1 MSGPLR
7 IFPAYGL
14 DNSLLTA
21 VLLGLYVRFFFTEW
35 LGWVF
40 SGLVVPGYLGAI
52 VLLRPA
58 SAAVIVVEAVLTLLL
73 VRGLSGLLSRLKV
86 GTPVFGRDR
95 FMWLVVASVGVRVLV
110 EAVLA
115 PLLESRL
122 RARLGWDLSD
132 SFGLFGIGLVLVP
145 LLANSCWKPGLVR
158 GSLQQLVCTGIT
170 YFLLRGVLATTNLS
184 FANIALSFERIA
196 LDFAASPKAY
206 MLLLTGALLAS
217 RANLRFGWDTSGV
230 AIPGL
235 LCLGWFAPVR
245 LASTLL
251 EAMLIASAASL
262 FVRLPRV
269 RDWNVEGPRRVVLM
283 FTIGYVI
290 KFLTVAMFGAAWPSF
305 TATDLF
311 GFGYLLPSLLAVK
324 IWQKRNPAQVLLPTL
339 NLSLA
344 GVLVGSLGGYT
355 LMIADTALKT
365 QLAKVTVQGAD
376 VRCDADVPLLSEVRM
391 SRARMART
399 APNPD
404 APPVRSWE
412 LSTLDGM
419 LRRLRGLTAQG
430 VTSCPH
436 LSAQVRPGT
445 LGLRMQAA
453 SSPAG
458 RLYFSL
464 REATDEPDRL
474 RGFGLV
480 AVAAHPTG
488 GPVLIVE
495 QPQRDFNELAALV
508 ALADGVSV
516 DALVLGGLPPGLG
529 RGEVT
534 RDRDVPL
541 RVAVDALG
549 GTALTVR
556 VGPSERPHL
565 SALVPN
571 ATVRALEAE
580 LGPVT
585 RGGLGRATAELVLPQ
600 ISERT
605 LASALVPKVP
615 RFASSALW
623 LASLQELPPGP
634 SAPRSLVAER
644 LLAEEVV
651 RPLAR
656 ARLPLDLEA
665 LARGVASAANEL
677 GFTVSLIDGPTPRLA
692 LHGHGEGLLFAPGA
706 GSGGLVQA
714 ASRRLGV
721 AELSLLVF
729 ERHGAHALLLPT
741 PVPGIEDTGP
751 LARVAAPILALTPPL
766 PDVVLVQS
774 GGPDGPGCAVIS
786 DVLGSPAASP
796 LARRLLSSLER
807 MGVGCELHT
816 QFDVVT
822 IDPPRP
828 GIDLLRIRTG
838 GDFVTLHVGPAL
850 RERFRPGTLTP
861 AQQLLFARLD
871 VKVLRA
877 PLAQQLQAACSGAD
891 TRLAADIPDDLVS
904 DARAFATTRHP
915 ALIERLR
922 TRAQESRL
930 ELMVVDD
937 ELFAEAYLVVRRRHG
952 AAAFTLR
959 QQVSAAVTLR
969 CSGNVADGTRRAQ
982 GSGAVRIEVG
992 GP

>member
-1 MSGPLR
+1 MR

-73 VRGLSGLLSRLKV
+73 VRGLSGLLSRLKL

-115 PLLESRL
+115 PLLEARL

-145 LLANSCWKPGLVR
+145 LLANACWKPGLVR

-206 MLLLTGALLAS
+206 MLLLAGALLAS

-235 LCLGWFAPVR
+235 LCLGWFAPIR
-245 LASTLL
+245 MASTLL
-251 EAMLIASAASL
+251 EALVIASAASL

-290 KFLTVAMFGAAWPSF
+290 KFITVAVFGAAWPSF

-324 IWQKRNPAQVLLPTL
+324 IWQKRNPALVLLPTL
-339 NLSLA
+339 SLSLA
-344 GVLVGSLGGYT
+344 GVLVGSMAGYG
-355 LMIADTALKT
+355 LMLADTALKT
-365 QLAKVTVQGAD
+365 QLAKVTVDGPD

-399 APNPD
+399 APGPD

-412 LSTLDGM
+412 LSSLDGM

-430 VTSCPH
+430 VTSCSH
-436 LSAQVRPGT
+436 LAAQVRPGT

-453 SSPAG
+453 SSPSG
-458 RLYFSL
+458 RLYFTL
-464 REATDEPDRL
+464 REATDEPDKL

-488 GPVLIVE
+488 GPVLVVE
-495 QPQRDFNELAALV
+495 QPQRDFSELLAVV
-508 ALADGVSV
+508 ALADSV
-516 DALVLGGLPPGLG
+516 AADALVLGGLPPGLG
-529 RGEVT
+529 RGEVA

-549 GTALTVR
+549 GAALTVR
-556 VGPSERPHL
+556 TGKGERPHL
-565 SALVPN
+565 SALVPA

-580 LGPVT
+580 LGPIS
-585 RGGLGRATAELVLPQ
+585 RGGLGRTTAELVLPRP
-600 ISERT
+600 SELT
-605 LASALVPKVP
+605 LAGALVPKVP
-615 RFASSALW
+615 HFASSALW

-634 SAPRSLVAER
+634 AVARSLVAER

-656 ARLPLDLEA
+656 ARLPLDLEE
-665 LARGVASAANEL
+665 LARAVASAASEL
-677 GFTVSLIDGPTPRLA
+677 GFSVSLIDGPSPRVA

-706 GSGGLVQA
+706 GGGGLVQA

-721 AELSLLVF
+721 AELSLAVF
-729 ERHGAHALLLPT
+729 EHHGAHALLLPT
-741 PVPGIEDTGP
+741 PAPGVEDTGP

-796 LARRLLSSLER
+796 LARRLVSSLEH

-850 RERFRPGTLTP
+850 RERFRPGTLSP
-861 AQQLLFARLD
+861 AQQLLFARLE
-871 VKVLRA
+871 VKVERA
-877 PLAQQLQAACSGAD
+877 ALAHVLQAACSEPD
-891 TRLAADIPDDLVS
+891 TRLAADLPDDLVS

-952 AAAFTLR
+952 AVAFTLR
-959 QQVSAAVTLR
+959 QQVTGAVTLR
-969 CSGNVADGTRRAQ
+969 CHSDVADGTRRAQ
-982 GSGAVRIEVG
+982 GSGSVRIEVG